1 MNNLS
6 IPKEKEAQIRS
17 SVISQLKTE
26 ISSLKDYIKKMNLQ
40 IRKNF
45 NLEIQLSL
53 EEGFAHISQKI
64 KNREID
70 QNKKEKKDNAN
81 EQQDLEQDQDDAN
94 YNEVAVPKVKDLP
107 KFDLSKFDELPAS
120 PEAKELLS
128 IMKK

>member
-1 MNNLS
+1 MADDEGKQGDLKFYQNQQYDMEVDLNN
-6 IPKEKEAQIRS
+6 
-17 SVISQLKTE
+17 
-26 ISSLKDYIKKMNLQ
+26 D
-40 IRKNF
+40 
-45 NLEIQLSL
+45 
-53 EEGFAHISQKI
+53 EEGDE
-64 KNREID
+64 NEID

-94 YNEVAVPKVKDLP
+94 YNEVAVQKVKDLP